1 VKRLHGRSLFGLRQ
15 ALSSC
20 EACVPCTKSH
30 CIFCFHFHRTLVK
43 RHARTGVV
51 SFDGSVLAKLLE
63 KRGVLPPPPPPKRAP
78 VAADAVD
85 GKADAEAG
93 GSDAESAAESET
105 SVSGQLL
112 PADPVE
118 YLQVSGRTTNMP
130 RLRTPC

>member
-1 VKRLHGRSLFGLRQ
+1 MDCGRQ

-20 EACVPCTKSH
+20 EACVPCTVSH

-43 RHARTGVV
+43 RHARTGIV

-63 KRGVLPPPPPPKRAP
+63 KRGVLPPPPPPPKRAAI
-78 VAADAVD
+78 AADAAD
-85 GKADAEAG
+85 GNADAEASG

-105 SVSGQLL
+105 SASGQLL

-118 YLQVSGRTTNMP
+118 YLQVSDRTTNMP